1 VRAPGYHP
9 ARLGDA
15 KGQQVSKQAW
25 RARLPKLMMGAVLLL
40 VLAGMFYVIK
50 GFIDSAEKPSK
61 SKVQIISLVKP
72 PEPKPPEEKPPEP
85 EKQEIKEEVQL
96 DQPNPEP
103 VDSPPAG
110 LTSSLGPG
118 ADGGFG
124 LAAGDGKGT
133 GRIGGGSNPFNWY
146 ASLLQQALQEQLA
159 NSEKAKNAAY
169 KVLVKVWVSSSGKVE
184 RYEVMNSSGNS
195 EVDVTL
201 RAILSSLRE
210 LKEAPP
216 PDMPQPLKLRIVSR

>member
-1 VRAPGYHP
+1 MN
-9 ARLGDA
+9 
-15 KGQQVSKQAW
+15 QQKW
-25 RARLPKLMMGAVLLL
+25 RARLPKLIVGGVLLL
-40 VLAGMFYVIK
+40 VVAGMFYVIK

-85 EKQEIKEEVQL
+85 EKQEIKEEVQV
-96 DQPNPEP
+96 DQPQPQASNEP
-103 VDSPPAG
+103 PPG

-118 ADGGFG
+118 DGGGFG

-133 GRIGGGSNPFNWY
+133 GRIGGGGNPFNWY
-146 ASLLQQALQEQLA
+146 ASLLQQALQDQLA
-159 NSEKAKNAAY
+159 SNEKAKDAVY
-169 KVLVKVWVSSSGKVE
+169 KVLVKVWVSASGKVE
-184 RYEVMNSSGNS
+184 RYEVMNSSGNK
-195 EVDVTL
+195 EVDITL
-201 RAILSSLRE
+201 RTILSSLSE

>member
-1 VRAPGYHP
+1 M
-9 ARLGDA
+9 
-15 KGQQVSKQAW
+15 SKQAW

-40 VLAGMFYVIK
+40 VLAGMFFVIK

-72 PEPKPPEEKPPEP
+72 PEPKPPEQKPPEP
-85 EKQEIKEEVQL
+85 EKQEIKEEVQV

-103 VDSPPAG
+103 ADSPPEG

-133 GRIGGGSNPFNWY
+133 GRIGGGGNVFNWY

-159 NSEKAKNAAY
+159 ASEKAKNVAY
-169 KVLVKVWVSSSGKVE
+169 KVLVKVWVSTSGKVE

>member
-1 VRAPGYHP
+1 M
-9 ARLGDA
+9 
-15 KGQQVSKQAW
+15 SKQAW
-25 RARLPKLMMGAVLLL
+25 RARLPKLIVGGVLLL
-40 VLAGMFYVIK
+40 VVTGMFFVIK

-85 EKQEIKEEVQL
+85 EKQEIKEEVQV

-103 VDSPPAG
+103 VDSPPEG

-133 GRIGGGSNPFNWY
+133 GRIGGGGSRERWY
-146 ASLLQQALQEQLA
+146 AGLLATRIEQALNRDSKLLDELKAKRITVRIWIGNTGHVERVEWDKGVVPMAVENNLREQLLA
-159 NSEKAKNAAY
+159 
-169 KVLVKVWVSSSGKVE
+169 
-184 RYEVMNSSGNS
+184 
-195 EVDVTL
+195 
-201 RAILSSLRE
+201 LSVQESPE
-210 LKEAPP
+210 GI
-216 PDMPQPLKLRIVSR
+216 PQPIWYRFRPRS